1 MADPKTLHDLI
12 VRVLDEGFAKDQA
25 EEALIRDEIKR
36 CGTFWAGHEIWQLR
50 RQVAALQGR
59 LAKREQKES

>member
-1 MADPKTLHDLI
+1 MAETLHDLI
-12 VRVLDEGFAKDQA
+12 VRVLDEGFARDQQ

-50 RQVAALQGR
+50 RQVKSLQER
-59 LAKREQKES
+59 LTKKRES